1 MAIEPIASTAIAPAL
16 NVSGSASSA
25 GLRGDFF
32 SLVGSTLDQANSQ
45 LQSADAYLRD
55 LAVGKNVPTHEVMI
69 AMEQA
74 RMSLMLV
81 TEVRNRLVEGYQE
94 LMRMQL

>member
-1 MAIEPIASTAIAPAL
+1 MAIEPIASATIAPATSI
-16 NVSGSASSA
+16 SGSGNT

-32 SLVGSTLDQANSQ
+32 SLVGTTLDQANNQ
-45 LQSADAYLRD
+45 LRSADAYLRD
-55 LAVGKNVPTHEVMI
+55 LAVGKNVATHEVMI
-69 AMEQA
+69 AMEKA